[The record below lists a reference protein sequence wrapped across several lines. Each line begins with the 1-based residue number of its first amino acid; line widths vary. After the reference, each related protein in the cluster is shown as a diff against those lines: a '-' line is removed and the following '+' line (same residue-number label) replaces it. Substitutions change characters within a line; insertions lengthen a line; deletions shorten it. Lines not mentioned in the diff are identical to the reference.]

1 MNDTLFDINGLSYQY
16 RKGVLAL
23 TNVDFTISRGEVL
36 GILGHNG
43 SGKSTLLKL
52 LSGIFPSADSIHFEG
67 KLIHSY
73 PASHLYRRIG
83 ALIERP
89 GFYPHLS
96 LERNLKLL
104 AGYRQLGPTAVA
116 DIVDRLSLGP
126 LLRKRMSGFSTGM
139 RQRSGIA
146 MALLGNPEVVI
157 LDEPINGLDIG
168 GILEIRHLI
177 KQLTRDGKTVIV
189 TSHILQEMEKISD
202 TMLVLSEGKVIFHG
216 PKEQLLEDLT
226 GHYTLVTND
235 WEATESVLTAMQV
248 PFEMEEARIDLRI
261 PKDGVPELS
270 RNLVAAGIGI
280 YELTPTKPTLESVYW
295 KMMQHAG
302 D

>member
-1 MNDTLFDINGLSYQY
+1 MNDALFDINGLSFQY

-23 TNVDFTISRGEVL
+23 TNVDFTINRGEVL

-52 LSGIFPSADSIHFEG
+52 LSGIFPSVDSIHLEG
-67 KLIHSY
+67 KPLHSY
-73 PASHLYRRIG
+73 AASHLYRRIG
-83 ALIERP
+83 VLIERP

-104 AGYRQLGPTAVA
+104 ADYRQLGPTAVA
-116 DIVDRLSLGP
+116 DIVDRLSLAP
-126 LLRKRMSGFSTGM
+126 ILRKRMSGFSTGM

-177 KQLTRDGKTVIV
+177 KQLTREGKTVIV

-226 GHYTLVTND
+226 GHYTLVTSD
-235 WEATESVLTAMQV
+235 PDATESVLTTMQV
-248 PFEMEEARIDLRI
+248 PFQMEEARIDLQI
-261 PKDGVPELS
+261 PQDSVPELT

-295 KMMQHAG
+295 KMMQHVG